1 MVLALCARVVGSA
14 SAAYYEDS
22 SEDLLLHIVE
32 PSPNENRLPG
42 MNLLEKEHRG
52 PTSVEGTR
60 VAWAAED
67 GLCNQQ

>member
-32 PSPNENRLPG
+32 PSPNENRYV
-42 MNLLEKEHRG
+42 NVAAVSALLT
-52 PTSVEGTR
+52 P
-60 VAWAAED
+60 
-67 GLCNQQ
+67 